1 VTPAVPVRSAMPPPA
16 WVQVVD
22 STGGLTVLELDE
34 ALVDGAPWAGLGT
47 QLGISVALH
56 LPDPTGQPY
65 DDEHA
70 VLLALQASVVAALG
84 PDGRLV
90 ATITMDGVRELI
102 AYVRTPGVVQVWQS
116 HPPEGLGSHDVEV
129 TLLEDPTWLGLR
141 ELAGLLGDE
150 PPLRP
155 PEVEDLPG

>member
-1 VTPAVPVRSAMPPPA
+1 MPPPA

-22 STGGLTVLELDE
+22 HTGGLTVLELDE

-47 QLGISVALH
+47 QLGISVTLH

-70 VLLALQASVVAALG
+70 VPLALQASVVAALG
-84 PDGRLV
+84 ADGRLV
-90 ATITMDGVRELI
+90 ATITMDGVRELV
-102 AYVRTPGVVQVWQS
+102 AYVRSPGVVQAWQS
-116 HPPEGLGSHDVEV
+116 HPPDGLGSHDVEV

-141 ELAGLLGDE
+141 EMAGLLGDE
-150 PPLRP
+150 LPLRP
-155 PEVEDLPG
+155 PGVEDLRG